1 MGVVCRTEFGTGG
14 ALGDSGRK
22 GRVELRSTDSRRR
35 LSPHTNLIAAGVVL
49 GRDQDQAWAGRFRLR
64 VAAERVQDAD
74 DRDIG
79 GQNTQANGRD
89 DGDEEEDGHNERD
102 HGSTNLRK
110 SESVAPL
117 PPSYCLSANLQSNL
131 R

>member
-1 MGVVCRTEFGTGG
+1 MVTPGCRDVEV
-14 ALGDSGRK
+14 
-22 GRVELRSTDSRRR
+22 RVRSSWTAEAAVPNTR
-35 LSPHTNLIAAGVVL
+35 NLVAAGVVL
-49 GRDQDQAWAGRFRLR
+49 RGNQDQARAARFRLR
-64 VAAERVQDAD
+64 VAAERVQDAE

-79 GQNTQANGRD
+79 GQDAEANGRD
-89 DGDEEEDGHNERD
+89 DGDEEEDRHNKRD

-117 PPSYCLSANLQSNL
+117 PPSYCLSANPKSNL

>member
-1 MGVVCRTEFGTGG
+1 MGLACRTEFGTGG
-14 ALGDSGRK
+14 ALGNSGRK

-35 LSPHTNLIAAGVVL
+35 LSPHPNLVPAGVVL
-49 GRDQDQAWAGRFRLR
+49 RGDQDQARAGRLRLR

-79 GQNTQANGRD
+79 GQDAEANGRD

-102 HGSTNLRK
+102 HGSTNLRN

-117 PPSYCLSANLQSNL
+117 PPSYCLSANLQSTL